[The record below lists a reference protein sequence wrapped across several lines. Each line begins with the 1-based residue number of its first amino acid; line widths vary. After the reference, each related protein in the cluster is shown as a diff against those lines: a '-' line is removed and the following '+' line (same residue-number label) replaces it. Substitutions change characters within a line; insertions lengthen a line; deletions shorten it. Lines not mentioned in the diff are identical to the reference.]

1 MKPKKKKSRQSFFKH
16 LLWSH
21 MTIVAIGGF
30 SLFIGLVAIF
40 IQNRNITVLSRN
52 LIPVTQ
58 ATASV
63 LHGVQQSLASLRG
76 WVSLNESEF
85 IKEWYSVWEDEI
97 DPAVIQLEQV
107 GAQIDLPK
115 FSQRMTELSN
125 LLTELKESQWWVLEI
140 AQTLGNEPARV
151 KYVFEIQPVLSAVH
165 EMIFNVFHTSETTS
179 HIIDKEQIHNIVI
192 FFYEIRDML
201 EKIIFHGEIGLEE
214 QYRYHLQMLRHNV
227 SELPKTFPG
236 NEAFDEFVAF
246 YKREIKTLEIVSME
260 AIAMRKS
267 NNWNVIR
274 HLMETETVPL
284 ARRVVRVMDTIT
296 RDVDYMMKKQTTV
309 TARTG
314 LLATWGMSGLLFV
327 MLFTAYIISRN
338 RAKALSEPVIT
349 LALAARQ
356 LAAGTLLED
365 IFPQDDDELGDLTQ
379 SFNTMRQDLQLTQ
392 NRLVRQERLAAI
404 GKLSGSVAHDI
415 RNPLG
420 AISNSVYF
428 LNLICNK
435 EKVTD
440 DKVKKHLSLMEDEI
454 DRVNEIINDLLDFS
468 RENAPQLSR
477 GDLNNTLEQVLSG
490 FDFSGKITIELNLDS
505 GLPPIAFD
513 PSQMQRVFHNL
524 INNAGQ
530 AMPDGGNLHVQT
542 GHDESVVWVRINDNG
557 DGIAMENLNTI
568 FEPLF
573 TTKAKGVGL
582 GLSIVKDFINKHHGS
597 IKVESIEKRG
607 STFTLHLPRHET
619 LKEEE

>member
-16 LLWSH
+16 LLRSH

-58 ATASV
+58 TTASV

-76 WVSLNESEF
+76 WVSLDERGF

-107 GAQIDLPK
+107 GKEIDLPK

-125 LLTELKESQWWVLEI
+125 LLIELKESQWWVLEI
-140 AQTLGNEPARV
+140 AQTPGNEPAKI
-151 KYVFEIQPVLSAVH
+151 KYQFEIQPVLSTVND
-165 EMIFNVFHTSETTS
+165 MISNIFYISETTF
-179 HIIDKEQIHNIVI
+179 HFKDKQRVHKIGNS
-192 FFYEIRDML
+192 FYDLRDKL
-201 EKIIFHGEIGLEE
+201 EKIIFHGDIGLED
-214 QYRYHLQMLRHNV
+214 QYQYNLQNLINLV
-227 SELPKTFPG
+227 SDLPQIFPG
-236 NEAFDEFVAF
+236 NKELERMIRFSG
-246 YKREIKTLEIVSME
+246 REIKTLKMVSTK

-267 NNWNVIR
+267 DNWNVTR

-284 ARRVVRVMDTIT
+284 ARRVVKVMNTVT
-296 RDVDYMMKKQTTV
+296 RDVDSLMKSQTMV

-314 LLATWGMSGLLFV
+314 LIATWGMSGLLCV
-327 MLFTAYIISRN
+327 MLFAAYVVSRK
-338 RAKALSEPVIT
+338 RARALSEPVIN

-356 LAAGTLLED
+356 LAEGTLLED
-365 IFPQDDDELGDLTQ
+365 ISSQEEDELGDLTQ
-379 SFNTMRQDLQLTQ
+379 SFNTMRQDLQNTQ
-392 NRLVRQERLAAI
+392 NQLVRQERLAAI

-435 EKVTD
+435 ETD

-454 DRVNEIINDLLDFS
+454 ERVNEIINDLLDFS

-490 FDFSGKITIELNLDS
+490 FDFSGKITIELNLES
-505 GLPPIAFD
+505 GLPLIAFD

-530 AMPDGGNLHVQT
+530 AMPDGGNLQVQT
-542 GHDESVVWVRINDNG
+542 GHDESVVWVRINDSG
-557 DGIAMENLNTI
+557 DGIAMENLDTI

-582 GLSIVKDFINKHHGS
+582 GLSIVKDFINKHHGW
-597 IKVESIEKRG
+597 IKVESMEKRG
-607 STFTLHLPRHET
+607 STFTLHLPRHGD
-619 LKEEE
+619 LKKEE